1 MWLPEL
7 LQKENS
13 MDEKLAIVLIS
24 ALKDVLV
31 RIIDL
36 IAEIESGT
44 GLKVVTKEELET
56 LYSEAMRKREWQ

>member
-44 GLKVVTKEELET
+44 SLKVVTKEELET

>member
-24 ALKDVLV
+24 ALKGVLV
-31 RIIDL
+31 RVIDL